1 MCYPGCRN
9 WKKVSLQKIACED
22 WGGNFRWPWPYPD
35 HPDNPDQWLPWPPW
49 PWPKGLFKIV
59 LDSCDV
65 FGFQLILAFY
75 MNTDISW
82 EHRVVDK
89 QARVLNFFFFFFSKD
104 WAKIVDKARLWEGW
118 QGKALKCGEGAT
130 IKAVVRCGFNSR
142 FSLYVQ
148 GVPETSDFIRWSKF
162 NVKWLNLYNQKLIC

>member
-1 MCYPGCRN
+1 MTLTQTTLTIQT
-9 WKKVSLQKIACED
+9 SD
-22 WGGNFRWPWPYPD
+22 YPD
-35 HPDNPDQWLPWPPW
+35 HTDPGQKDCSKLWCQGSFGLLRCFWVSTDFGLLHEHCNVQCLVFSVQWTEL
-49 PWPKGLFKIV
+49 L
-59 LDSCDV
+59 L
-65 FGFQLILAFY
+65 
-75 MNTDISW
+75 DISW

-89 QARVLNFFFFFFSKD
+89 QAQVLNLFFFFFSKD
-104 WAKIVDKARLWEGW
+104 WAKIVDKVRLWEGW